1 MLQDRLVAHRGY
13 QRKYPENTLLAYREA
28 IAVGARAIET
38 DVLLSADR
46 QPVLYHDATLTRV
59 SGRRGRIDQLTL
71 AQLLTLPAHEPKRFG
86 TAFADNRI
94 TALTALVELLAD
106 HPGVTAYI
114 EIKHEALAFA
124 GIEQCY
130 RIIAD
135 SLAPVAPQCVLISF
149 AFDVIAHAS
158 AQGWQRNGLVLER
171 WSDHRS
177 NAVAEI
183 APEVMFCNHRKVPA
197 RADLNQIVPEVVL
210 YEIDC
215 PATAIHWFRRGADR
229 VETFDIGGMIQAL
242 ARHAL

>member
-1 MLQDRLVAHRGY
+1 
-13 QRKYPENTLLAYREA
+13 
-28 IAVGARAIET
+28 
-38 DVLLSADR
+38 
-46 QPVLYHDATLTRV
+46 
-59 SGRRGRIDQLTL
+59 
-71 AQLLTLPAHEPKRFG
+71 
-86 TAFADNRI
+86 
-94 TALTALVELLAD
+94 
-106 HPGVTAYI
+106 
-114 EIKHEALAFA
+114 
-124 GIEQCY
+124 
-130 RIIAD
+130 
-135 SLAPVAPQCVLISF
+135 VLISF

-171 WSDHRS
+171 WSDHRG

>member
-28 IAVGARAIET
+28 IAAGARAIET
-38 DVLLSADR
+38 DVLLSADL
-46 QPVLYHDATLTRV
+46 QPTLYHDATLTRV
-59 SGRRGRIDQLTL
+59 SGRRGRVDQLTL
-71 AQLLTLPAHEPKRFG
+71 AQLQMLPAHEPKRFG
-86 TAFADNRI
+86 ATFVDNHI
-94 TALTALVELLAD
+94 TPLTALVELLAA
-106 HPGVTAYI
+106 HPGITAYI
-114 EIKHEALAFA
+114 EIKHEALTFA
-124 GIEQCY
+124 GTEQCY

-135 SLAPVAPQCVLISF
+135 CLAPVAPQCVLISF
-149 AFDVIAHAS
+149 AFDVVAHAR

-177 NAVAEI
+177 SAVAAI

-215 PATAIHWFRRGADR
+215 PETAIHWFRRGVDK
-229 VETFDIGGMIQAL
+229 VETFDIAGMIQAL

>member
-13 QRKYPENTLLAYREA
+13 RRNYPENTLLAYREA
-28 IAVGARAIET
+28 IAAGARAIET
-38 DVLLSADR
+38 DVQLSADR
-46 QPVLYHDATLTRV
+46 QPVLYHDATLSRV

-71 AQLLTLPAHEPKRFG
+71 TQLLTLPAHEPKRFG
-86 TAFADNRI
+86 TTFVANRI
-94 TALTALVELLAD
+94 TPLSALVELLAA

-135 SLAPVAPQCVLISF
+135 CLAPVASQCVLISF

-171 WSDHRS
+171 WSDSRS
-177 NAVAEI
+177 QAVAAI
-183 APEVMFCNHRKVPA
+183 GPEVLFCNYRKLPA
-197 RADLNQIVPEVVL
+197 RAELNPIVPEVVL

-215 PATAIHWFRRGADR
+215 PETAIDWFRRGADKI
-229 VETFDIGGMIQAL
+229 ETFDIGGMIQAL

>member
-13 QRKYPENTLLAYREA
+13 RRNYPENTLLAYREA
-28 IAVGARAIET
+28 IAAGAKAIET
-38 DVLLSADR
+38 DVQLSADR
-46 QPVLYHDATLTRV
+46 QPVLYHDATLSRV
-59 SGRRGRIDQLTL
+59 SGRRGRVDQLTL
-71 AQLLTLPAHEPKRFG
+71 AQLLALPAHEPKRFAA
-86 TAFADNRI
+86 TFVANRI
-94 TALTALVELLAD
+94 TPLTALVELLAA

-114 EIKHEALAFA
+114 EIKHEALAFV

-135 SLAPVAPQCVLISF
+135 CLAPVASQCVLISF
-149 AFDVIAHAS
+149 AFDVIVHAS

-171 WSDHRS
+171 WSDSRS
-177 NAVAEI
+177 QAVAAI
-183 APEVMFCNHRKVPA
+183 GPEVLFCNYRKLPA

-215 PATAIHWFRRGADR
+215 PETAIDWFRRGADKI
-229 VETFDIGGMIQAL
+229 ETFDIGGMIQAL